1 MTQTHSEPGGRKSP
15 CAPRRARWV
24 LPGLCLGLV
33 AGLAGCKSELKA
45 ETPSRQ
51 AEAAQSQPVQ
61 STGSQA
67 RYGAFQTV
75 FTEVAKKTVPSVVSV
90 AMERTVTAPQNPF
103 EFFFDQNPFFDGGDG
118 MGPPDRGPRKRK
130 ESGLGSGFITDAQGY
145 ILTNNHVVE
154 GAQKL
159 TVQLSDERE
168 FEAEVVG
175 TDKPSDLAV
184 IKIKGKVPADL
195 VPLKFG
201 DSDKLEIGEWVV
213 AVGAPFG
220 LYETVTTGIISAKG
234 RQNTGI
240 STYGNFLQTDAAINP
255 GNSGGPLVNLDGRAV
270 GINTAIYSQSGGYQG
285 IGFAIPVNLAKNI
298 MESLIKNGKVTRGWL
313 GVSIQPVSQDMA
325 EALGLKQRRG
335 ALVGDVVPGGP
346 AEKAGL
352 KRGDVILKLQGQ
364 DVRDAND
371 LMNRIALIP
380 PGSAID
386 LNVFRDGK
394 ERTLKAKAAK
404 RDEEKLARESGAGG
418 LEEGT
423 EGGDISGLGLEAA
436 DLTDEARRQYQIGKN
451 PKAGALV
458 TRVDPE
464 GSAAE
469 AGIQEGDVIVE
480 ANRKQVE
487 SAQDLQGIVSKE
499 GKGRKILFLV
509 NRKGSTFFSMAK
521 AK

>member
-1 MTQTHSEPGGRKSP
+1 MHGFRF
-15 CAPRRARWV
+15 AP
-24 LPGLCLGLV
+24 LIFCLFFSFGLIE
-33 AGLAGCKSELKA
+33 CKSQTKGQA
-45 ETPSRQ
+45 AQAGQPAT
-51 AEAAQSQPVQ
+51 AEAPAQSQPVQ

-75 FTEVAKKTVPSVVSV
+75 FTDVAKKVVPSVVSV
-90 AMERTVTAPQNPF
+90 SMERTVTAPQNPF
-103 EFFFDQNPFFDGGDG
+103 EFFFGPDPFGSGEDGR
-118 MGPPDRGPRKRK
+118 PQSRAPRRKQK
-130 ESGLGSGFITDAQGY
+130 ESGLGSGFITDVKGY

-154 GAQKL
+154 GAQKI

-168 FEAEVVG
+168 FDAEVVG

-184 IKIKGKVPADL
+184 IRIKGKIPAGL

-201 DSDKLEIGEWVV
+201 DSDKLEIGEWVI

-255 GNSGGPLVNLDGRAV
+255 GNSGGPLVNLNGEAV

-298 MESLIKNGKVTRGWL
+298 MESLIKSGKVTRGWL
-313 GVSIQPVSQDMA
+313 GVSIQPVSPDIA
-325 EALGLKQRRG
+325 DALGLKDRRG
-335 ALVGDVVPGGP
+335 ALVGDVVAGGP
-346 AEKAGL
+346 ADKAGL
-352 KRGDVILKLQGQ
+352 KRGDVVLKLQGQ

-380 PGSAID
+380 PGSTVD
-386 LNVFRDGK
+386 LTVFRDGK
-394 ERTLKAKAAK
+394 QQNLKAKIAK
-404 RDEEKLARESGAGG
+404 RDEEKVAQEESGGG
-418 LEEGT
+418 GGGAV
-423 EGGDISGLGLEAA
+423 EGGDISSLGMEAT
-436 DLTDEARRQYQIGKN
+436 DLTDEVRRQFQIGGNIKT
-451 PKAGALV
+451 GVVV
-458 TRVDPE
+458 TRVDPD

-469 AGIQEGDVIVE
+469 AGLQEGDIIVE
-480 ANRKQVE
+480 ANRKKVD
-487 SAQDLQGIVSKE
+487 SAKDLRDIVAKA
-499 GKGRKILFLV
+499 GKGKKILFLV
-509 NRKGSTFFSMAK
+509 NRKGTTFFSMATPK

>member
-1 MTQTHSEPGGRKSP
+1 MTGRRVRLFLCLFP
-15 CAPRRARWV
+15 ALG
-24 LPGLCLGLV
+24 LPGCK
-33 AGLAGCKSELKA
+33 LA
-45 ETPSRQ
+45 
-51 AEAAQSQPVQ
+51 AEAQSRSAAGTAQPAQ

-67 RYGAFQTV
+67 RYGAFETV
-75 FTEVAKKTVPSVVSV
+75 FTEVAKKAVPSVVSV
-90 AMERTVTAPQNPF
+90 AMERTVTSPQNPF
-103 EFFFDQNPFFDGGDG
+103 DFFFDQNPFFDGNDG
-118 MGPPDRGPRKRK
+118 SPQNRSPRKHK
-130 ESGLGSGFITDAQGY
+130 ESGLGSGFITDPKGY
-145 ILTNNHVVE
+145 ILTNFHVVE

-220 LYETVTTGIISAKG
+220 LYESVTTGIISAKG

-255 GNSGGPLVNLDGRAV
+255 GNSGGPLVNLDGQAV

-298 MESLIKNGKVTRGWL
+298 MESLIKNGKVIRGWL
-313 GVSIQPVSQDMA
+313 GVSIQPVSQDIA
-325 EALGLKQRRG
+325 EALGLKSRRG
-335 ALVGDVVPGGP
+335 ALVGDVVPDGP
-346 AEKAGL
+346 ADKAGL
-352 KRGDVILKLQGQ
+352 KRGDVIVKLNGME
-364 DVRDAND
+364 VRDAND
-371 LMNRIALIP
+371 LMNRIALVQ
-380 PGSAID
+380 PGSAVELTVI
-386 LNVFRDGK
+386 REGK
-394 ERTLKAKAAK
+394 EQTVKAKVAR
-404 RDEEKLARESGAGG
+404 RDEEKLAREGEDLQSGG
-418 LEEGT
+418 EVPQESGT
-423 EGGDISGLGLEAA
+423 IAGLGLEAT
-436 DLTDEARRQYQIGKN
+436 DLTDDMRQQYRIGKT
-451 PKAGALV
+451 PKAGAVV

-469 AGIQEGDVIVE
+469 AGLQEGDVILE
-480 ANRKQVE
+480 ADKRKVE
-487 SAQDLQGIVSKE
+487 SAKDLRNIAAKA

-509 NRKGSTFFSMAK
+509 NRKGSTFFALAK
-521 AK
+521 AR